1 MSVNKA
7 ILLGFVG
14 NQPEIRSTNTGV
26 MIANFSLATSK
37 SWKDKQTG
45 EVKQDTEWH
54 NISVFGNAV
63 KIVENYIKKGSKLY
77 IEGKI
82 KTDKYK
88 DKNGKDAYSTKI
100 VVQGYDGKIELLD
113 KKDSDGTAHKHNQD
127 KANGY
132 QPEKTEELE
141 TEDSDSI
148 PF

>member
-14 NQPEIRSTNTGV
+14 NQPEIRSTQTGS
-26 MIANFSLATSK
+26 MIASFSLATSE
-37 SWKDKQTG
+37 SWKDKDGNRQ
-45 EVKQDTEWH
+45 EKVEWH

-63 KIVENYIKKGSKLY
+63 KIVESYVKKGSKLY

-113 KKDSDGTAHKHNQD
+113 KKESEGTIDKHNQA

-132 QPEKTEELE
+132 QPEQEELP
-141 TEDSDSI
+141 SDEI

>member
-1 MSVNKA
+1 MSVNKVL
-7 ILLGFVG
+7 LLGFVG
-14 NQPEIRSTNTGV
+14 NQPEIRSTSTGI
-26 MIANFSLATSK
+26 MIASFNLATSE

-45 EVKQDTEWH
+45 EVKQNTEWH

-63 KIVENYIKKGSKLY
+63 KIVESYVKKGSKLY

-100 VVQGYDGKIELLD
+100 VVQGYDAKIELLD
-113 KKDSDGTAHKHNQD
+113 KKESNGVIDKNDQE

-132 QPEKTEELE
+132 QPEQEE
-141 TEDSDSI
+141 EDSDSI